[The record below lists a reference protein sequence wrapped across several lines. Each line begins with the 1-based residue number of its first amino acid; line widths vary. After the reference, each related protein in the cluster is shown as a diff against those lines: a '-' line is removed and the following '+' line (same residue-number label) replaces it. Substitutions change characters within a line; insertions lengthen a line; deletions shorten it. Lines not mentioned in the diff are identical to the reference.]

1 MKDIMRTES
10 SNQSMQ
16 PIGFDR
22 ASFMDL
28 LKRVENFGRRKMRII
43 KYSKSEEALNIATH
57 ILGFI
62 LSLIFFLPVVVRAYR
77 GQDVIGFLAWLVYF
91 IAIAVMFLSSSLYH
105 AMTRPMARTIFR
117 AIDHGVIYLTI
128 AGSYTPIILI
138 GLRSAF
144 SIVIF
149 VLIWILALIGIAM
162 NIIAFTTAKEDKIG
176 KASMA
181 IYMAM
186 GWISLLL
193 IYQIYRNIGLSY
205 ILFLVL
211 GGLCYT
217 LGAVFYS
224 IRKIPY
230 NHAIWHIFILV
241 AAFVMFYGN
250 YKFLG

>member
-1 MKDIMRTES
+1 
-10 SNQSMQ
+10 
-16 PIGFDR
+16 
-22 ASFMDL
+22 
-28 LKRVENFGRRKMRII
+28 MRII

-62 LSLIFFLPVVVRAYR
+62 LSLVFFLPVVLEAYR
-77 GQDVIGFLAWLVYF
+77 GKDMIGFLAWLIYF
-91 IAIAVMFLSSSLYH
+91 IAIAIMFLSSSLYH
-105 AMTRPMARTIFR
+105 SMKNPLARTVFR

-138 GLRSAF
+138 GLRSTFA
-144 SIVIF
+144 IVIF
-149 VLIWILALIGIAM
+149 VLIWILALSGIVM
-162 NIIAFTTAKEDKIG
+162 NIIAFVTGKEDKINR
-176 KASMA
+176 ASMT

-193 IYQIYRNIGLSY
+193 IYQIYKYIGMSY
-205 ILFLVL
+205 IIFLLL
-211 GGLCYT
+211 GGLFYT
-217 LGAVFYS
+217 IGAVFYS
-224 IRKIPY
+224 IKKIPY

>member
-1 MKDIMRTES
+1 ML
-10 SNQSMQ
+10 

-43 KYSKSEEALNIATH
+43 KYSKSEEALNIVTH
-57 ILGFI
+57 IIGFL
-62 LSLIFFLPVVVRAYR
+62 LSLIFFLPVVVKAYR
-77 GQDVIGFLAWLVYF
+77 SQDVIGFLAWFIYF

-211 GGLCYT
+211 GGLFYT

-224 IRKIPY
+224 IKKIPY

>member
-1 MKDIMRTES
+1 
-10 SNQSMQ
+10 
-16 PIGFDR
+16 
-22 ASFMDL
+22 
-28 LKRVENFGRRKMRII
+28 MRII

-62 LSLIFFLPVVVRAYR
+62 LSLIFFLPVVLEAYR
-77 GQDVIGFLAWLVYF
+77 GKDMIGCMAWLIYF
-91 IAIAVMFLSSSLYH
+91 IAIAIMFLSSSLYH
-105 AMTRPMARTIFR
+105 SMKNPLARTVFR

-138 GLRSAF
+138 GLKSTFA
-144 SIVIF
+144 IVIF
-149 VLIWILALIGIAM
+149 VLIWILALSGIVM
-162 NIIAFTTAKEDKIG
+162 NIIAFVTGKEDKINR
-176 KASMA
+176 ASMI

-193 IYQIYRNIGLSY
+193 IYQIYKYIGMSY
-205 ILFLVL
+205 IIFLLL
-211 GGLCYT
+211 GGLFYT
-217 LGAVFYS
+217 IGAVFYS
-224 IRKIPY
+224 IKKIPY

>member
-1 MKDIMRTES
+1 
-10 SNQSMQ
+10 
-16 PIGFDR
+16 
-22 ASFMDL
+22 
-28 LKRVENFGRRKMRII
+28 MRII

-62 LSLIFFLPVVVRAYR
+62 LSLIFFLPVIVEAYR
-77 GQDVIGFLAWLVYF
+77 GKDVIGFLAWLVYF

-149 VLIWILALIGIAM
+149 VLIWILAIIGIVM

-211 GGLCYT
+211 GGLFYT

-224 IRKIPY
+224 IKKIPY